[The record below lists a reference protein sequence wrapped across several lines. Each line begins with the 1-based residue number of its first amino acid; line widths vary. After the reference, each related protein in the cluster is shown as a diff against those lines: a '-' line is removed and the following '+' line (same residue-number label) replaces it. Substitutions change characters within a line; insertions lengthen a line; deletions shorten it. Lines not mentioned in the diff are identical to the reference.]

1 MEVCVRFDGE
11 PGIGDP
17 GRRELVRMM
26 SRITSLRWIAA
37 LLLLLVLA
45 TGAMPSVSAQES
57 DLGAASATPT
67 SGNSDISIGDES
79 TTVIGSEEATPTNT
93 PPTGGQSSDDQVA
106 SDSTDTPTST
116 PDVGI
121 GGDSGGDVSTG
132 DGTPVSEETPTEAPT
147 DEASPSPTDTPDDV
161 VAAASVSVSAIVY
174 LCSSSYAGGDPS
186 SDANCSPASGVDVGA
201 IAGEDMLGTKTTDGS
216 GSVSFDAPEGSEV
229 SLSELVDTVPTGYV
243 PDGNG
248 TVFVTAEDGATGSIV
263 NIQVETAG
271 RLQISNG
278 QCPTSGQARSE
289 FVVVGPLA
297 IQSAGLGCAPR
308 ANTTLTL
315 VGPGGTYS
323 AVTDGQGNWIGTLP
337 VGTYTVSNANASEEV
352 EVESGYTTIVLVVD
366 YVPGPKGTLTVQRFD
381 CGQGAEGTTIEIG
394 GGPSNDTC
402 LPSDKSVSVSSI
414 VEPGQAPLIF
424 DLGEDGTTSVDVAAG
439 DYVVSDDST
448 SASLDVPV
456 TEGSSVTVT
465 INSTILTGSVSAAMF
480 WCDSSVSGSVNPG
493 NLGNW
498 SNGCGRVGSGM
509 VISLLDAN
517 GDLVSTASTG
527 SNGSLSFSSL
537 TPGRYSLSTSS
548 GCALFANGADARN
561 GFELAAGDTIDIMAF
576 GCEEPSGGS
585 EGPIDPGPDPGTIG
599 GETGGATE
607 GGGSIGSSDGSGY
620 GGPSFGSPGY
630 HTRNLAANPLASVST
645 LPATGEG
652 SNDLADQMMLIL
664 LGFAALSAGA
674 ALQLSPK
681 RGKRNR

>member
-1 MEVCVRFDGE
+1 
-11 PGIGDP
+11 
-17 GRRELVRMM
+17 MM

-37 LLLLLVLA
+37 LLLLMVLV
-45 TGAMPSVSAQES
+45 TGVAPAVSAQES
-57 DLGAASATPT
+57 DPGAASATPT
-67 SGNSDISIGDES
+67 GEINSDISIGDES
-79 TTVIGSEEATPTNT
+79 TTVIGSDEATPTDT
-93 PPTGGQSSDDQVA
+93 PVIDEQNSDDQVT
-106 SDSTDTPTST
+106 SESTDTPSPTS
-116 PDVGI
+116 DGGI
-121 GGDSGGDVSTG
+121 GGDLGGDVSTG
-132 DGTPVSEETPTEAPT
+132 DGTPISEEPPADTPTE
-147 DEASPSPTDTPDDV
+147 EASPSPTDTPDDV

-186 SDANCSPASGVDVGA
+186 GDANCSPASGVDVGA
-201 IAGEDMLGTKTTDGS
+201 IAGEDSLGIKTTDGS
-216 GSVSFDAPEGSEV
+216 GTVSFDAPEGSEV
-229 SLSELVDTVPTGYV
+229 SLSELVDTVPAGYV

-278 QCPTSGQARSE
+278 QCPTSGDARSE
-289 FVVVGPLA
+289 FIVVGPLA

-337 VGTYTVSNANASEEV
+337 VGTYKVSNANAFADV
-352 EVESGYTTIVLVVD
+352 EVQSGYTTIVLVVD
-366 YVPGPKGTLTVQRFD
+366 YVPGPKGTLTIQRFD
-381 CGQGAEGTTIEIG
+381 CAQGDEGTTIELG
-394 GGPSNDTC
+394 GGPNNGSC
-402 LPSDKSVSVSSI
+402 LPSDKSVSVSGGDA
-414 VEPGQAPLIF
+414 EPLMI

-439 DYVVSDDST
+439 DYVVSDGPT
-448 SASLDVPV
+448 SASIDVPV
-456 TEGSSVTVT
+456 AEGSTVAVT
-465 INSTILTGSVSAAMF
+465 INSTILTGSVSASMF

-509 VISLLDAN
+509 VISLFDSN

-561 GFELAAGDTIDIMAF
+561 GFDLVAGDTIDILAF
-576 GCEEPSGGS
+576 GCEEPTGGS
-585 EGPIDPGPDPGTIG
+585 EGPTDPGPDPGTIG
-599 GETGGATE
+599 GENGGATA
-607 GGGSIGSSDGSGY
+607 GGGAIGSSDGSGY

-630 HTRNLAANPLASVST
+630 HTRNLSANPLASVST

-652 SNDLADQMMLIL
+652 ANDLADRMMLIL

-681 RGKRNR
+681 RGKRTR

>member
-26 SRITSLRWIAA
+26 SRVNSLRWIAA
-37 LLLLLVLA
+37 LLLLMVLV
-45 TGAMPSVSAQES
+45 TGMAPAVSAQES
-57 DLGAASATPT
+57 EPGAASATPT
-67 SGNSDISIGDES
+67 SEINSDISIGDES
-79 TTVIGSEEATPTNT
+79 TTVIGTDEPTPTDTPPADDQNSDEQGTSEATY
-93 PPTGGQSSDDQVA
+93 
-106 SDSTDTPTST
+106 TPTST
-116 PDVGI
+116 PDSGI
-121 GGDSGGDVSTG
+121 GGDSSGDVSTG
-132 DGTPVSEETPTEAPT
+132 DGTPVSEEPPTDTPTEA
-147 DEASPSPTDTPDDV
+147 ASPSPTDTPDDV

-174 LCSSSYAGGDPS
+174 LCSSSYTGGDPS
-186 SDANCSPASGVDVGA
+186 GDANCSPASGVDVGA
-201 IAGEDMLGTKTTDGS
+201 IAGEDSLGIKTTDGS
-216 GSVSFDAPEGSEV
+216 GSVSFDAPKGSEV
-229 SLSELVDTVPTGYV
+229 SLSELVDTVPAGYV

-248 TVFVTAEDGATGSIV
+248 TVFVAAEDGATGYIV
-263 NIQVETAG
+263 NIQIETAG

-278 QCPTSGQARSE
+278 QCPTSGEARSE
-289 FVVVGPLA
+289 FIVVGPLA

-308 ANTTLTL
+308 AHATLTL

-337 VGTYTVSNANASEEV
+337 VGTYTVSNANTSEEV
-352 EVESGYTTIVLVVD
+352 DVQSGYTTIVLVVD
-366 YVPGPKGTLTVQRFD
+366 YVPGPKGTLTVQRYD
-381 CGQGAEGTTIEIG
+381 CAEGAEGTTIEIG
-394 GGPSNDTC
+394 GGPTNDSC
-402 LPSDKSVSVSSI
+402 LPSNKSVSVAGSDA
-414 VEPGQAPLIF
+414 APLLI

-439 DYVVSDDST
+439 DYVVSDGST
-448 SASLDVPV
+448 PASIEVPV
-456 TEGSSVTVT
+456 TEGAAVTVT
-465 INSTILTGSVSAAMF
+465 INSTILTGSVSASMF
-480 WCDSSVSGSVNPG
+480 WCDSSASSSVNPG

-517 GDLVSTASTG
+517 GDVVSTATTG

-561 GFELAAGDTIDIMAF
+561 GFDLAAGDTIDILAF

-585 EGPIDPGPDPGTIG
+585 EGPTDPGPDPGTIG
-599 GETGGATE
+599 GENGGATA
-607 GGGSIGSSDGSGY
+607 GGGAIGSSDGSGY
-620 GGPSFGSPGY
+620 GGPSFGSTGY
-630 HTRNLAANPLASVST
+630 HTRNLSANPLASVST

-652 SNDLADQMMLIL
+652 ANDLADRMMLIL
-664 LGFAALSAGA
+664 LGFAALFAGA

-681 RGKRNR
+681 RGKGAR